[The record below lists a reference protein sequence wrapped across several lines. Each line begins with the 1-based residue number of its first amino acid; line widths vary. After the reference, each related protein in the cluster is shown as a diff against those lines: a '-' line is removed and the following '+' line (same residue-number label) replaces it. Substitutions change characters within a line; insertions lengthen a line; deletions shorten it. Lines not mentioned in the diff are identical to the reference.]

1 MTYCD
6 AENGCVMCDRELCG
20 GKRGI
25 EMEQKAKPDIV
36 SFCGVPYEFYC
47 GKCGWLV
54 YTCGSGAPERPKT
67 CRHCGAELDWSEV
80 EVRRKVEQDA

>member
-1 MTYCD
+1 
-6 AENGCVMCDRELCG
+6 
-20 GKRGI
+20 
-25 EMEQKAKPDIV
+25 MEQKRVRFKPDIV

-47 GKCGWLV
+47 EKCGWLV

-80 EVRRKVEQDA
+80 EVRRKVETAW